1 MNTPP
6 LTTPEVIHSKRI
18 ASIDILRGL
27 VMLFMLVDHVRERFF
42 YHLNVSDPMDLD
54 ATSPQLFF
62 TRISAHLC
70 APVFV
75 FLTGLSAWLY
85 AHPANK
91 APRSATPF
99 LFKRGLFIIF
109 VEIAIINWLWLG
121 TYDTLYLQVM
131 WAIGISMVS
140 LSVLSKLPPK
150 LILAMGLLIVCGHNL
165 LSPIAFNPGEAGYNI
180 WAVLHDRG
188 IIFESETFRIKASY
202 PVLPWIG
209 VILLG
214 YSMGPIYA
222 RDFDGAKRR
231 KTLTTLALSMWGLLI
246 VLRSTNLYGEV
257 LPFEIQDTAVQSV
270 MSFINYTK
278 YPPSLDYVLFT
289 LGAAFLILV
298 GLDKVNNQY
307 SKVIE
312 NFGSAPMFFY
322 ILHLAVLLV
331 LYRIAIN
338 VWGPNHGDM
347 FAFDDVWQI
356 WAGAVVLGV
365 TLYFPTKAFSAF
377 KKKSGNPLI
386 KYF

>member
-1 MNTPP
+1 
-6 LTTPEVIHSKRI
+6 
-18 ASIDILRGL
+18 
-27 VMLFMLVDHVRERFF
+27 
-42 YHLNVSDPMDLD
+42 
-54 ATSPQLFF
+54 
-62 TRISAHLC
+62 
-70 APVFV
+70 
-75 FLTGLSAWLY
+75 
-85 AHPANK
+85 
-91 APRSATPF
+91 
-99 LFKRGLFIIF
+99 
-109 VEIAIINWLWLG
+109 
-121 TYDTLYLQVM
+121 
-131 WAIGISMVS
+131 
-140 LSVLSKLPPK
+140 
-150 LILAMGLLIVCGHNL
+150 
-165 LSPIAFNPGEAGYNI
+165 
-180 WAVLHDRG
+180 
-188 IIFESETFRIKASY
+188 
-202 PVLPWIG
+202 
-209 VILLG
+209 
-214 YSMGPIYA
+214 MGPIYA

-231 KTLTTLALSMWGLLI
+231 KTLTTLALGMWGLLI